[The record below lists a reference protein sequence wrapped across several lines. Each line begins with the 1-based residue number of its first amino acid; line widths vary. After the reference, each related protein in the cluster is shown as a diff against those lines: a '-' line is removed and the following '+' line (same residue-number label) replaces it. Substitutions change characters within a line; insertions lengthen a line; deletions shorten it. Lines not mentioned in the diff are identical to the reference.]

1 MSISRTSQKQ
11 IRILTCRQDVESLR
25 SFWTAC
31 PTHRDADIDFFL
43 FIGDLFPSVLRPHV
57 VVLYDGSEPLAVLV
71 ARLEISRVP
80 IKIGYWSLP
89 SPEMRVLQISGWLG
103 QTEKYAQVL
112 AQSLSRSLKEGEADV
127 ACFRYIDR
135 NSALAQHART
145 AVSRPF
151 SDVSKVFH
159 SHWYCDR
166 KDNETF
172 LQGLSRNQRAQQ
184 RRRERKIARA
194 FDTHRIELFCS
205 AEQIGKLIQDV
216 EQVARKSYQ
225 RRLNVGFSD
234 SAEVRA
240 RLEFDAAKG
249 WLGAYVLYFDERPC
263 AFWIGSLRNGS
274 FLSNYL
280 AFDPAYSRYSPGMY
294 LVIKVM
300 EALSIESDRFH
311 ANRIDFGVGDAT
323 YKERLSNRRVRE
335 ALLYIFAP
343 RLTPLLANL
352 ARVAAQCLNNY
363 AKKLDTLSL
372 QMRFRMRESRC
383 GAGET

>member
-11 IRILTCRQDVESLR
+11 IRILTCRQDVELLR

-225 RRLNVGFSD
+225 RRLNVGFSI
-234 SAEVRA
+234 
-240 RLEFDAAKG
+240 RLKF
-249 WLGAYVLYFDERPC
+249 VHVS
-263 AFWIGSLRNGS
+263 SL
-274 FLSNYL
+274 
-280 AFDPAYSRYSPGMY
+280 MQ
-294 LVIKVM
+294 
-300 EALSIESDRFH
+300 
-311 ANRIDFGVGDAT
+311 
-323 YKERLSNRRVRE
+323 RRVGWVPTCFILMKGPVRFG
-335 ALLYIFAP
+335 LVRFATG
-343 RLTPLLANL
+343 RSSAITSRSTQLT
-352 ARVAAQCLNNY
+352 VAIHLGCIW
-363 AKKLDTLSL
+363 
-372 QMRFRMRESRC
+372 
-383 GAGET
+383 